1 MNGIA
6 ILTNA
11 TRQMYL
17 CTKMY
22 RAILAWT
29 ILGVLLASCRHEPPE
44 TLPDILLQGT
54 DLELLEGVEI
64 LYSDSAVVKVRVTGP
79 LMYYYTGSADLR
91 QEFPQGVEVSFL
103 DRLGQPTSTLTARY
117 GIRKENIGII
127 VVRDS
132 VVWESAHGE
141 RLTTDELTWDER
153 RQKVYTDR
161 FVVVTRP
168 DEILYGR
175 GFEADQDFRN
185 ITMKAVEGRVK
196 VEDPAANPN
205 SQ

>member
-1 MNGIA
+1 MNSIA
-6 ILTNA
+6 VLTNA
-11 TRQMYL
+11 VWQLYL
-17 CTKMY
+17 CNKMHK
-22 RAILAWT
+22 AIFAWI
-29 ILGVLLASCRHEPPE
+29 ILGVLLASCRYEPPE
-44 TLPDILLQGT
+44 TLPDVLLQGA

-64 LYSDSAVVKVRVTGP
+64 LYSDSAMVKVRVTGP

-103 DRLGQPTSTLTARY
+103 DRLGQPTSVLTARY
-117 GIRKENIGII
+117 GIRKENAGLII
-127 VVRDS
+127 VRDS
-132 VVWESAHGE
+132 VVWQSAQGE

-153 RQKVYTDR
+153 RQKVYTDH

-205 SQ
+205 TQ

>member
-1 MNGIA
+1 MNNPA
-6 ILTNA
+6 PLTNA
-11 TRQMYL
+11 IWQMYL
-17 CTKMY
+17 CSNMY
-22 RAILAWT
+22 GVIFAWI
-29 ILGVLLASCRHEPPE
+29 ILGMLLASCRHEPPE
-44 TLPDILLQGT
+44 ALPEVLLQGA

-64 LYSDSAVVKVRVTGP
+64 LYSDSATVKVRVTGP

-91 QEFPQGVEVSFL
+91 QEFPQGVQVSFL
-103 DRLGQPTSTLTARY
+103 NRLGQTTSTLTARY
-117 GIRKENIGII
+117 GIRRENMGLI

-132 VVWESAHGE
+132 VVWESAQGE
-141 RLTTDELTWDER
+141 RLTTNELTWDER
-153 RQKVYTDR
+153 RQKVYTDH

-205 SQ
+205 TQ